1 MMKYRL
7 FLIYCKKKTTNIN
20 IIFKKNKEKQR

>member
-7 FLIYCKKKTTNIN
+7 FLIYCKKTTNIN